1 MARTP
6 EKEQRRYQNR
16 VRVRP
21 GDVFAI
27 RLGDEYFAY
36 CRDVADGNFEFFSER
51 TIGIGDIDD
60 IRDLSVAFTIPVS
73 IQLMKAG
80 EWPKVGR
87 LPLEER
93 RSLPVKYSH
102 RAVGSEQIEIYE
114 NGEFRPAS
122 MEEAEGLERL
132 ALWREVHVVDRL
144 RDMFYGKR
152 TVWVE
157 QTSENSP
164 TRR

>member
-1 MARTP
+1 MAGTR
-6 EKEQRRYQNR
+6 EKEQRRRQNR

-27 RLGDEYFAY
+27 PLGDGYIAY

-51 TIGIGDIDD
+51 TIGIGEIDD
-60 IRDLSVAFTIPVS
+60 IRDLSVAFVIPVS
-73 IQLMKAG
+73 IEPMKSG

-93 RSLPVKYSH
+93 RSLPVKYAH

-114 NGEFRPAS
+114 NGKFRPAT

-144 RDMFYGKR
+144 RDMFDGKPN
-152 TVWVE
+152 VWV
-157 QTSENSP
+157 QQLSLK
-164 TRR
+164 